1 MLDPPSPKDQ
11 AQEAGDPLEVS
22 VNWTVSGAVPDV
34 GVPVKDATGAG
45 IAVVGTAVVVVTGT
59 VVVVVVATVVAVV
72 VGTVVVVVV
81 ATVVAVVVGT
91 AVVVVTGTVVVEV
104 VATVVA
110 VVVGTAVVVVTGTV
124 VVAVVA
130 TVVAVVVGTVVAVVA
145 GVAFWSSARTG
156 SERSAIKA
164 RKRRH
169 VKIFVMRISFCIV
182 EWTYPGFYPGV
193 APGPGRCLEALKWNP
208 SASESSCVVTPS
220 CSAA

>member
-72 VGTVVVVVV
+72 VGTVVVV
-81 ATVVAVVVGT
+81 
-91 AVVVVTGTVVVEV
+91 
-104 VATVVA
+104 
-110 VVVGTAVVVVTGTV
+110 
-124 VVAVVA
+124 VVA